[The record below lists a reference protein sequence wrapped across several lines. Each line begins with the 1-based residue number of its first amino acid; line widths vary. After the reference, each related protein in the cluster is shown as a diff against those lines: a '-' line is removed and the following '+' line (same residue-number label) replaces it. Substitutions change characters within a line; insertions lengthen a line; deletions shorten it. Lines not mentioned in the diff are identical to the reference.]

1 MSVID
6 ERLRGHAADKR
17 IALATQDAGTERAW
31 TWAEL
36 SRETAA
42 WATDIEAAAGGHGV
56 ALIEIDNGSKSV
68 LRLLGALRTHVPAV
82 VISRRAPEAEVA
94 GLRDALARAG
104 HDVAVVGEA
113 GITTAPAGRPV
124 RRPLPAHSVL
134 LATGGSAGRPKI
146 VIDPRMR
153 TVGRRPRRARPSS
166 SMNWRPGQ
174 RQLVIGPL
182 HHTAALTY
190 FIEAVSDGNTVIV
203 ERTFDPV
210 RSLDL
215 IENWGVEW
223 LQLTPYHMRLLAD
236 AADGRSSCLS
246 GIRGLLHL
254 SAACPAKVKLRWL
267 DLVGDTRVFEMYGAT
282 EPIGITLARGDEWR
296 ARRGTVGR
304 GFFTQLRILDG
315 SGRELPRGEIG
326 DVHMRSAAVAAGGYL
341 DPVQRLR
348 VTPDGFASVGDR
360 GRLDRDGYLYLEPR
374 QVIRI
379 QVGGETVYADEVES
393 VLGQHPHV
401 QDAAVIGVPDE
412 RLGEAVFAVVAAP
425 RSQVSPRELRQFARE
440 RIARHKVPRRVLV
453 TDVVPRSGTGKLD
466 RLQVAQLAQ
475 QAQAVPNGPTAVRR
489 PAGGSGE

>member
-1 MSVID
+1 
-6 ERLRGHAADKR
+6 
-17 IALATQDAGTERAW
+17 
-31 TWAEL
+31 
-36 SRETAA
+36 
-42 WATDIEAAAGGHGV
+42 
-56 ALIEIDNGSKSV
+56 
-68 LRLLGALRTHVPAV
+68 
-82 VISRRAPEAEVA
+82 
-94 GLRDALARAG
+94 
-104 HDVAVVGEA
+104 
-113 GITTAPAGRPV
+113 
-124 RRPLPAHSVL
+124 
-134 LATGGSAGRPKI
+134 
-146 VIDPRMR
+146 
-153 TVGRRPRRARPSS
+153 
-166 SMNWRPGQ
+166 
-174 RQLVIGPL
+174 
-182 HHTAALTY
+182 
-190 FIEAVSDGNTVIV
+190 
-203 ERTFDPV
+203 
-210 RSLDL
+210 
-215 IENWGVEW
+215 
-223 LQLTPYHMRLLAD
+223 MRLLAD

-425 RSQVSPRELRQFARE
+425 RSQVSARELRQFARE